1 MEFTNQH
8 IVFLTSG
15 HKPTDPRLYFKEIRT
30 LKEKYKNISI
40 IAPYQERLEPVDDVK
55 IFDIQRYRSRYFRFG
70 SMRSLY
76 SEALKINPQILHCHE
91 PDSLFVS
98 YLIKRKIKHIKVI
111 YDCHEFHPETFTL
124 HFPFLFRV
132 LFRGFFKSL
141 IAMME
146 NYIVSKI
153 DGVITVNEILVDRFR
168 KYNDCV
174 LFLPNYPRIAL
185 FKSLSRKRAV
195 LSSNQI
201 TLIYAGALS
210 VNRGMLRMLDV
221 IKQLDSSIN
230 AKLVVMGKF
239 ASPDTEKLFYK
250 TVDAQSLH
258 KQVVYKGN
266 LPWEEAVQNL
276 LDADIGLFLV
286 SNNKR
291 YLWGE
296 PVKYFEYSAAGL
308 PVIITDLPAKRK
320 LINKNKN
327 GLLVSPYSV
336 NDAIRAIEYLINHP
350 KEARNMSESGK
361 NKIFQEYSW
370 ESLEQKLI
378 DFYSKMH

>member
-1 MEFTNQH
+1 
-8 IVFLTSG
+8 
-15 HKPTDPRLYFKEIRT
+15 
-30 LKEKYKNISI
+30 
-40 IAPYQERLEPVDDVK
+40 
-55 IFDIQRYRSRYFRFG
+55 
-70 SMRSLY
+70 
-76 SEALKINPQILHCHE
+76 
-91 PDSLFVS
+91 
-98 YLIKRKIKHIKVI
+98 
-111 YDCHEFHPETFTL
+111 
-124 HFPFLFRV
+124 
-132 LFRGFFKSL
+132 
-141 IAMME
+141 ME
-146 NYIVSKI
+146 NYIVSKV

-195 LSSNQI
+195 LSSNQV
-201 TLIYAGALS
+201 TLIYAGAIS

-221 IKQLDSSIN
+221 IKQLDSNIN

-250 TVDAQSLH
+250 TVDAKSLD
-258 KQVVYKGN
+258 KKVVYKGN

-276 LDADIGLFLV
+276 LEADIGLFLV
-286 SNNKR
+286 TNEKR
-291 YLWGE
+291 YFWGE

-327 GLLVSPYSV
+327 GMLVSPHSV
-336 NDAIRAIEYLINHP
+336 NDAVSAIEYLINHP

-361 NKIFQEYSW
+361 NIIYQEYSW

-378 DFYSKMH
+378 DFYAKIH